1 MLFNYSHPTKCNN
14 IETARQLLEQ
24 IERMRFESAH
34 QLAALSAQ
42 IERAQSERVE
52 QARALE
58 DERKSVALL
67 TRQLEEANGS
77 VREKNACI
85 ESVH

>member
-42 IERAQSERVE
+42 
-52 QARALE
+52 
-58 DERKSVALL
+58 
-67 TRQLEEANGS
+67 EEANGS